1 MQDLL
6 HSQISRSQSKPA
18 QTMALDVLDGVL
30 IAVTQ
35 QSLEEII
42 KNSITI
48 SLNMTNTGFT
58 LPDNHQP
65 VTHYH
70 DDLSQPLPI
79 PSPYCMQLDESW
91 NNGILSY
98 NPKHIFNP
106 EAYHSGGSGIVGN
119 PPDFMQFILSLISS
133 SDALSSGKLMDKM
146 VKYYIIDLY

>member
-1 MQDLL
+1 MQDSL
-6 HSQISRSQSKPA
+6 HSQTGYNQSKPA
-18 QTMALDVLDGVL
+18 QTMTLDVLDGVL

-48 SLNMTNTGFT
+48 PLNMTNTGFT

-70 DDLSQPLPI
+70 NALSQPLPM

-91 NNGILSY
+91 NNWILSY
-98 NPKHIFNP
+98 NPKCIFNP
-106 EAYHSGGSGIVGN
+106 EAYHPGGSGTVGN
-119 PPDFMQFILSLISS
+119 PPDFMQFILALTSLNN
-133 SDALSSGKLMDKM
+133 ALSSAK
-146 VKYYIIDLY
+146 